1 MISYH
6 LVALFGNS
14 EGYLMTINKG
24 PWIGVVAGVFLLQ
37 AICLAEE
44 TAQDP
49 VGIPAAK
56 LPYGDLSNTNRINR
70 EVFFFSAPEEV
81 ARKAAQNGDSIAQF
95 ALGHKLMKAGKY
107 AEAITWLEKAASTGS
122 ADAKFLF
129 ELGKIFQKSK
139 QEELV
144 DVWTEIRQLVND
156 AAVKNVPYAQWGLGQ
171 AVPYGQFGYKKDN
184 LLGYYWGSRAAS
196 NGLCLAVGTMAEKDY
211 SEGEWEKSLRW
222 YLKLADNGE
231 VVSKHCAACI
241 LVLMTTLDSSDGS
254 DTKQK
259 LFHAKAL
266 LKDCKTNGMWTASVE
281 ALDFLDMLSDDKH
294 PIILL
299 DSKKKPHDIQ
309 LLRRIAQEYD
319 PDLASEK
326 YRYWNHVG
334 RRGESESVFGVQTLP
349 VGIQLSWFIEDHQRN
364 RETAMTWYRFAAENG
379 DAHAAAILG
388 CHFTEGKGVQI
399 DKNEAKRWNLVAA
412 RAGNGAAQ
420 WNLGI
425 LLWNDFTDYV
435 EAYKWLN
442 VAIASDQKKP
452 FGKREE
458 WKVRNLENL
467 EKIMTREQV
476 LEAQRRST
484 TFIEGKPEV
493 PEGES
498 GPRQEA
504 ALECKA
510 TGTGF
515 FITVDGYI
523 ITASHVVQN
532 AASVAIMTQT
542 GKVKAKIVRA
552 DTANDIAIL
561 KAEGRFTAIPLENSK
576 TVKLGDAVTTI
587 GFPNPEIQGF
597 SPKLT
602 KGEIGSLFGIQDDP
616 RHFQISAPIQPGN
629 SGGPLLN
636 ASGNTIGTLVSRLGD
651 RVTLKATGMLPQNV
665 NYALKSAYVLAM
677 IEAMPD
683 ISDKLPK
690 PRSGVLT
697 TDEIVKGTE
706 PAIVMVLVY

>member
-1 MISYH
+1 
-6 LVALFGNS
+6 
-14 EGYLMTINKG
+14 
-24 PWIGVVAGVFLLQ
+24 
-37 AICLAEE
+37 
-44 TAQDP
+44 
-49 VGIPAAK
+49 
-56 LPYGDLSNTNRINR
+56 
-70 EVFFFSAPEEV
+70 
-81 ARKAAQNGDSIAQF
+81 
-95 ALGHKLMKAGKY
+95 
-107 AEAITWLEKAASTGS
+107 
-122 ADAKFLF
+122 
-129 ELGKIFQKSK
+129 
-139 QEELV
+139 
-144 DVWTEIRQLVND
+144 
-156 AAVKNVPYAQWGLGQ
+156 
-171 AVPYGQFGYKKDN
+171 
-184 LLGYYWGSRAAS
+184 
-196 NGLCLAVGTMAEKDY
+196 
-211 SEGEWEKSLRW
+211 
-222 YLKLADNGE
+222 
-231 VVSKHCAACI
+231 
-241 LVLMTTLDSSDGS
+241 
-254 DTKQK
+254 
-259 LFHAKAL
+259 
-266 LKDCKTNGMWTASVE
+266 
-281 ALDFLDMLSDDKH
+281 
-294 PIILL
+294 
-299 DSKKKPHDIQ
+299 
-309 LLRRIAQEYD
+309 
-319 PDLASEK
+319 
-326 YRYWNHVG
+326 
-334 RRGESESVFGVQTLP
+334 
-349 VGIQLSWFIEDHQRN
+349 
-364 RETAMTWYRFAAENG
+364 
-379 DAHAAAILG
+379 
-388 CHFTEGKGVQI
+388 
-399 DKNEAKRWNLVAA
+399 
-412 RAGNGAAQ
+412 
-420 WNLGI
+420 
-425 LLWNDFTDYV
+425 
-435 EAYKWLN
+435 
-442 VAIASDQKKP
+442 
-452 FGKREE
+452 
-458 WKVRNLENL
+458 
-467 EKIMTREQV
+467 MTREQV